1 MKRVLVDSS
10 VWISYFRDKS
20 AHQRLDDL
28 IQNNQICTNNLV
40 LAELLPSLHLKEQ
53 EALVE
58 LMLEVP
64 IIELSINWELI
75 INFQIHNLRNEINK
89 IGIPDLILVDSVL
102 ANNLI
107 WRSFCLTLWLSDNMW
122 PLLFSNRGRVA
133 K

>member
-10 VWISYFRDKS
+10 VWISYFGDKS
-20 AHQRLDDL
+20 AHLKLNSL

-53 EALVE
+53 EALIG
-58 LMLEVP
+58 LMLELP

-75 INFQIHNLRNEINK
+75 INFQIHNLRNGINK
-89 IGIPDLILVDSVL
+89 VGIPDLILVDSVL

-107 WRSFCLTLWLSDNMW
+107 LYSEDKHFRLMQEHFNFD
-122 PLLFSNRGRVA
+122 LLQ
-133 K
+133 